1 MSTQNRKDQVQAHLF
16 VMGRLSGGLLRADPD
31 AAETPSTRTWRGLV
45 WGVLLVVLA
54 CLVTTLYGLIR
65 PGGATSWKEPGTLV
79 LVRETGAR
87 YLFVDGALHPVLNEA
102 SARLIAGDRLRVTD
116 VAESSLAGTERGPA
130 LGIVGA
136 PDGLPAA
143 GLPRETW
150 SVCALPGSSSP
161 DGPPLTSVAVGVAG
175 TVTGLDESR
184 GVLVSA
190 PDEGL
195 QLVWNGRR
203 FAVDGE
209 HGTKAALGWAG
220 VVATRVA
227 PSFLQ
232 SLDAGPPL
240 APPEVARRGAAGPR
254 LSGAATRIGQLFTA
268 SGQHY
273 LLTEEGLVPLGVLDR
288 LLLSGDPRT
297 QRDAYKGAEVRELSL
312 GPADLAAHTAPAS
325 VTVGN
330 PALPRTAP
338 GVSSVDPDESVV
350 CVRTAPTD
358 DGWLTTVALAARG
371 SVPGTVPAVQVSVSA
386 SCTPADRVWVR
397 PGSGALVRA
406 RSGAGTGSSEYLV
419 TDAGVSYPLA
429 PRAAQQLGYQASSAV
444 RLPYRLLRLFPQG
457 PLLDPAAANRAGP
470 ETAGGPN
477 AGGAERPR
485 PDRSYTAARKC
496 GTED

>member
-1 MSTQNRKDQVQAHLF
+1 MSTQSRKDQVQAHLF

-31 AAETPSTRTWRGLV
+31 ATETPSSRTWRGLV

-136 PDGLPAA
+136 PDGLPASD
-143 GLPRETW
+143 LPRETW

-161 DGPPLTSVAVGVAG
+161 DGPPLTSVSVGAAG
-175 TVTGLDESR
+175 TVTGLDKSR
-184 GVLVSA
+184 GVLVTA
-190 PDEGL
+190 PGEGI
-195 QLVWNGRR
+195 QLIWNGRR
-203 FAVDGE
+203 FAVDSE
-209 HGTKAALGWAG
+209 HGTTAALGWAG
-220 VVATRVA
+220 VVATPVA

-232 SLDAGPPL
+232 SLDAGPRL

-254 LSGAATRIGQLFTA
+254 LSGADTRIGQLFTA

-273 LLTEEGLVPLGVLDR
+273 LLTEKGLVPLGVLDR
-288 LLLSGDPRT
+288 LLLRGDPRT
-297 QRDAYKGAEVRELSL
+297 QRDAYQGAAVRELSV

-325 VTVGN
+325 ASAGN

-338 GVSSVDPDESVV
+338 EVSSVDPDESQV
-350 CVRTAPTD
+350 CVRTAPTG
-358 DGWLTTVALAARG
+358 DGWVTTVALAARDGVTG
-371 SVPGTVPAVQVSVSA
+371 SAPVTRTSVTA
-386 SCTPADRVWVR
+386 ACTPADRVWVR

-406 RSGAGTGSSEYLV
+406 RTS
-419 TDAGVSYPLA
+419 
-429 PRAAQQLGYQASSAV
+429 
-444 RLPYRLLRLFPQG
+444 
-457 PLLDPAAANRAGP
+457 
-470 ETAGGPN
+470 
-477 AGGAERPR
+477 
-485 PDRSYTAARKC
+485 
-496 GTED
+496 